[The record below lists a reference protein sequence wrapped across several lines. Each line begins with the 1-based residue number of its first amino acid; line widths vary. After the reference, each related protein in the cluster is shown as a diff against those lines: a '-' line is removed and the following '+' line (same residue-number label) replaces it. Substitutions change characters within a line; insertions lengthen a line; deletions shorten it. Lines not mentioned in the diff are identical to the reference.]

1 MTDEKLVCVEAMRTT
16 VCTIDDDIFICQTEF
31 SGSEVYVVIPK
42 IFAYALIDA
51 IKAEVGEK

>member
-31 SGSEVYVVIPK
+31 SGKEVCVSIPK
-42 IFAYALIDA
+42 IFAKALIDA
-51 IKAEVGEK
+51 IQTDIEE